1 MKIAEDTKIF
11 EIVKSYNEYKERV
24 AKELTELCRKMIA
37 EKNMSSAI
45 TEIEV
50 RPMYDEET
58 PFRLFFTINLDG
70 LSIPKNMAIKSNE
83 DLNENIE
90 IIIKGVQY
98 DLKLI
103 DEYPDEFKLWSFMHT
118 HESIR
123 ERDKFCD
130 LLIWPNTTTTSF
142 GGGDY
147 DVKRIKSV
155 YAPRYLERL
164 NESIAS
170 YADILSRMLN
180 YKKDF
185 EKLVKEMEAKDNDKR
200 AD

>member
-1 MKIAEDTKIF
+1 MKITEDTKIF
-11 EIVKSYNEYKERV
+11 EIIKSYNEFKERA
-24 AKELTELCRKMIA
+24 AKELTELCRKIIA
-37 EKNMSSAI
+37 EKNMSSTI
-45 TEIEV
+45 TKIEV
-50 RPMYDEET
+50 CPMYDEET
-58 PFRLFFTINLDG
+58 PFRMFYTLNLGG
-70 LSIPKNMAIKSNE
+70 LPIPKGMPIKGNE
-83 DLNENIE
+83 NLNENIE
-90 IIIKGVQY
+90 IIIKGAQY

-123 ERDKFCD
+123 GDKFCD
-130 LLIWPNTTTTSF
+130 LLVWPNTTTTSF

-147 DVKRIKSV
+147 SVKRIKSV

-170 YADILSRMLN
+170 YADILSKMLN

-185 EKLVKEMEAKDNDKR
+185 EKLVKEIEVNDKDKR

>member
-1 MKIAEDTKIF
+1 M
-11 EIVKSYNEYKERV
+11 EIKNSSRICEIIQSYDEFKERI
-24 AKELTELCRKMIA
+24 AKELTELSRKMIA
-37 EKNMSSAI
+37 EKNMSSII

-50 RPMYDEET
+50 RPMYSEET
-58 PFRLFFTINLDG
+58 PFRIFYTLNFDG
-70 LSIPKNMAIKSNE
+70 LSIAERMGIKGDE

-90 IIIKGVQY
+90 IIIKNTQY

-123 ERDKFCD
+123 ETDKFCD
-130 LLIWPNTTTTSF
+130 LHIWPNTTTTSF

-147 DVKRIKSV
+147 HVKRIKSV

-185 EKLVKEMEAKDNDKR
+185 EKLVKEMEANNDKR
-200 AD
+200 ND

>member
-1 MKIAEDTKIF
+1 M
-11 EIVKSYNEYKERV
+11 EIKNSSRMCEITQSYDEFKERI
-24 AKELTELCRKMIA
+24 AKELTELSRKMIA
-37 EKNMSSAI
+37 EKNMSSMI

-50 RPMYDEET
+50 RPMYSEET
-58 PFRLFFTINLDG
+58 PFRISYTLNYDG
-70 LSIPKNMAIKSNE
+70 LLIAKSMGIKGDE
-83 DLNENIE
+83 DLNDNIE
-90 IIIKGVQY
+90 IIIKNTQY

-123 ERDKFCD
+123 KTDKFCD

-155 YAPRYLERL
+155 YVPRYLERL
-164 NESIAS
+164 NKSIAS

-185 EKLVKEMEAKDNDKR
+185 EKLVKEMEANNDKR
-200 AD
+200 TD

>member
-1 MKIAEDTKIF
+1 M
-11 EIVKSYNEYKERV
+11 EIKNSSRMCEIIQSYDEFKERI
-24 AKELTELCRKMIA
+24 AKELTELSRKMIA
-37 EKNMSSAI
+37 EKNMSSMI

-50 RPMYDEET
+50 RPMYSEET
-58 PFRLFFTINLDG
+58 PFRISYTLNYDG
-70 LSIPKNMAIKSNE
+70 LLIAKSMGIKGDE
-83 DLNENIE
+83 DLNDNIE
-90 IIIKGVQY
+90 IIIKNTQY

-123 ERDKFCD
+123 KTDKFCD

-155 YAPRYLERL
+155 YVPRCLERL
-164 NESIAS
+164 NKSIAS

-185 EKLVKEMEAKDNDKR
+185 EKLVKEMEANNDKR
-200 AD
+200 TD

>member
-1 MKIAEDTKIF
+1 MC
-11 EIVKSYNEYKERV
+11 EIIQSYNEFKECI
-24 AKELTELCRKMIA
+24 AKELTELSRKMIA
-37 EKNMSSAI
+37 EKNMSSTI

-70 LSIPKNMAIKSNE
+70 LSIPKNMAIKANE
-83 DLNENIE
+83 DLNKNIE

-123 ERDKFCD
+123 GRDKFCD

-147 DVKRIKSV
+147 EVKRIKPV

-170 YADILSRMLN
+170 YADTLSRMLN

-185 EKLVKEMEAKDNDKR
+185 EKLVKEMEANNDKR
-200 AD
+200 TD

>member
-1 MKIAEDTKIF
+1 M
-11 EIVKSYNEYKERV
+11 EIKNSSRMCEIIQSYNEFKERI
-24 AKELTELCRKMIA
+24 AKELTELSRKMVA
-37 EKNMSSAI
+37 EKNMSSII
-45 TEIEV
+45 TEIGV

-58 PFRLFFTINLDG
+58 PFRIFYTLNFDG
-70 LSIPKNMAIKSNE
+70 LPIVKRMAIKGDE

-90 IIIKGVQY
+90 IIIKNTQY

-123 ERDKFCD
+123 ETDKFCD

-185 EKLVKEMEAKDNDKR
+185 EKLVKEMEVNNDKR

>member
-1 MKIAEDTKIF
+1 MC
-11 EIVKSYNEYKERV
+11 EIIQSYDEFKERI
-24 AKELTELCRKMIA
+24 AKELTELSRKMIA
-37 EKNMSSAI
+37 EKNMSS
-45 TEIEV
+45 V
-50 RPMYDEET
+50 KRM
-58 PFRLFFTINLDG
+58 G
-70 LSIPKNMAIKSNE
+70 IKGDE

-90 IIIKGVQY
+90 IIIKNTQY

-123 ERDKFCD
+123 ETDKFCD

-170 YADILSRMLN
+170 YSDILSRMLN

-185 EKLVKEMEAKDNDKR
+185 EKLVKEMEVNNDKR
-200 AD
+200 TD